1 MGVNMLTFRR
11 IFLFLALNFI
21 ICITISALL
30 SLLGV
35 SRYLYTHNVS
45 LPTLFLIFF
54 IYGMTGSVISLL
66 LSKKMAKWMM
76 GLRII
81 TPYDVSQE
89 GILLRRIV
97 KDLSQKAFL
106 PKMPEIAIF
115 SSPIPN
121 AFATGPSASNSLVA
135 VSTGLLH
142 QLQEEEIEAVVGHEL
157 AHIKNGDMVTM
168 TLLQGVVNTFVLFLS
183 YVLAQAISMNTRK
196 GKDEGGNLAVFY
208 ITRMV
213 LEILFMIVGSMIVA
227 SFSRYREYRADLG
240 GATLSSKENMIRAL
254 KRLEVPSKKIEKS
267 DIPEAVEALMCNG
280 RISVIELFS
289 THPPIQ
295 KRIKALEES
304 KIPSTL

>member
-1 MGVNMLTFRR
+1 MLTFRR

-21 ICITISALL
+21 ICITISVLL

-35 SRYLYTHNVS
+35 SRYLYTHNMS

-54 IYGMTGSVISLL
+54 VYGMTGSVVSLL

-76 GLRII
+76 GLRVI

-97 KDLSQKAFL
+97 KDLSQKASL
-106 PKMPEIAIF
+106 PKMPEIAVF

-135 VSTGLLH
+135 VSTGLLQ
-142 QLQEEEIEAVVGHEL
+142 QLKEEEIEAVVGHEL

-183 YVLAQAISMNTRK
+183 YVVAHAISMSSRR
-196 GKDEGGNLAVFY
+196 GKEEGGNLAVFY

-240 GATLSSKENMIRAL
+240 GAILSSKENMIRAL

-304 KIPSTL
+304 KIPSSL

>member
-267 DIPEAVEALMCNG
+267 DIPEAVEAVMCNG

>member
-1 MGVNMLTFRR
+1 MLTFRR

-45 LPTLFLIFF
+45 LPTLFLTFF
-54 IYGMTGSVISLL
+54 IYGMAGSVISLL

-89 GILLRRIV
+89 GVLLRRIV
-97 KDLSQKAFL
+97 KDLSQKASL

-183 YVLAQAISMNTRK
+183 YVLAQAISMNTKR

-213 LEILFMIVGSMIVA
+213 LEILFMIVGSLIVA
-227 SFSRYREYRADLG
+227 SFSRYREYRADIG

-254 KRLEVPSKKIEKS
+254 KRLEVPSRKIEKT

-280 RISVIELFS
+280 RSSVFELFS

-304 KIPSTL
+304 KIPSSL

>member
-1 MGVNMLTFRR
+1 MLTFRR

>member
-1 MGVNMLTFRR
+1 MLTFRR
-11 IFLFLALNFI
+11 IFLFLALNFM
-21 ICITISALL
+21 ICITISVLL

-35 SRYLYTHNVS
+35 NKYLYSHNIS
-45 LPTLFLIFF
+45 LFNLFIIFF

-76 GLRII
+76 GLRMI

-97 KDLSQKAFL
+97 KDLSQKASL
-106 PKMPEIAIF
+106 PKLPEIAIF
-115 SSPIPN
+115 SSPVPN

-142 QLQEEEIEAVVGHEL
+142 QLQEEEIEAVIGHEL

-183 YVLAQAISMNTRK
+183 YLLAHAISMNTKR

-213 LEILFMIVGSMIVA
+213 LEILFMVIGSMIVA
-227 SFSRYREYRADLG
+227 SFSRYREYRADIG
-240 GATLSSKENMIRAL
+240 GAVLSSKENMIRAL
-254 KRLEVPSKKIEKS
+254 KRLEVPAQQIEKS

-280 RISVIELFS
+280 RISVLELFS

-295 KRIKALEES
+295 KRIKALEKS
-304 KIPSTL
+304 LLPKHL

>member
-1 MGVNMLTFRR
+1 MLTFRR
-11 IFLFLALNFI
+11 IFLFLALNFM
-21 ICITISALL
+21 ICITISVLL

-35 SRYLYTHNVS
+35 NKYLYSHNIS
-45 LPTLFLIFF
+45 LFNLFIIFF
-54 IYGMTGSVISLL
+54 IYGMTGSVISLF

-76 GLRII
+76 GLRMI

-97 KDLSQKAFL
+97 KDLSQKASL
-106 PKMPEIAIF
+106 PKLPEIAIF
-115 SSPIPN
+115 SSPLPN

-142 QLQEEEIEAVVGHEL
+142 QLQEEEIEAVIGHEL

-183 YVLAQAISMNTRK
+183 YLLAHAISMNTKR

-213 LEILFMIVGSMIVA
+213 LEILFMVIGSMIVA
-227 SFSRYREYRADLG
+227 SFSRYREYRADIG
-240 GATLSSKENMIRAL
+240 GAVLSSKENMIRAL
-254 KRLEVPSKKIEKS
+254 KRLEVPAQQIEKS

-280 RISVIELFS
+280 RISVLELFS

-295 KRIKALEES
+295 KRIKALEKS
-304 KIPSTL
+304 LLPKHL

>member
-1 MGVNMLTFRR
+1 MLTFRR
-11 IFLFLALNFI
+11 IFLFLALNFM
-21 ICITISALL
+21 ICITISVLL

-35 SRYLYTHNVS
+35 NKYLYSHNIS
-45 LPTLFLIFF
+45 LSNLFVIFF

-76 GLRII
+76 GLRMI

-97 KDLSQKAFL
+97 KDLSQKASL
-106 PKMPEIAIF
+106 PKLPEIAIF
-115 SSPIPN
+115 SSPVPN
-121 AFATGPSASNSLVA
+121 AFATGPSTSNSLVA

-142 QLQEEEIEAVVGHEL
+142 QLQEEEIEAVIGHEL

-183 YVLAQAISMNTRK
+183 YLLAHAISMNTKR

-213 LEILFMIVGSMIVA
+213 LEILFMVVGSMIVA
-227 SFSRYREYRADLG
+227 SFSRYREYRADIG
-240 GATLSSKENMIRAL
+240 GAILSSKENMIRAL
-254 KRLEVPSKKIEKS
+254 KRLEVPAQQIEKS

-280 RISVIELFS
+280 RISVLELFS

-295 KRIKALEES
+295 KRIKALE
-304 KIPSTL
+304 KALLPRHL